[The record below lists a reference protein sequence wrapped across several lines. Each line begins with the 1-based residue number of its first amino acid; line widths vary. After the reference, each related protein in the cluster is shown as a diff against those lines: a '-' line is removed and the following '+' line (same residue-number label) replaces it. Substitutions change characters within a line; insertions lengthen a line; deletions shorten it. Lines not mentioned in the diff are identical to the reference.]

1 MVTKKPVKNL
11 NEKTKISKKIAFV
24 NKLPRK
30 RKVLSDKDFKT
41 KRLLIDSL
49 DRSYRQDIELSKIKW
64 NTRVHNSSIS
74 MLVSG
79 LFSVLFI
86 WMGLYFSSII
96 LFVFFCY
103 HMYRGVSCI
112 KSSSIESE
120 KLLSN
125 YVDSLSIIVRMF
137 EK

>member
-11 NEKTKISKKIAFV
+11 NKKTKTSKKIAFV

-30 RKVLSDKDFKT
+30 RKVLSDKDFRT
-41 KRLLIDSL
+41 ERMLIDSL

-79 LFSVLFI
+79 LYSVLFI

-96 LFVFFCY
+96 LLVLTCY
-103 HMYRGVSCI
+103 YLYRGFSCI

-120 KLLSN
+120 KLFSDYL
-125 YVDSLSIIVRMF
+125 DSRSIIVRMF
-137 EK
+137 EE